1 MTGRWDNLLTLVN
14 RSCLATF
21 GVPVIYTPS
30 METRM
35 ELGGTPITLGGIF
48 DEKWENVTLMGTNG
62 VDAVVPHP
70 VVEIKVADLGIDPM
84 AGDEVVV
91 DGVIYRI
98 LDVQLDG
105 KGMMALLHLV
115 QVVDPFAV

>member
-1 MTGRWDNLLTLVN
+1 MTGRWDKLLALVN

-30 METRM
+30 IETRT
-35 ELGGTPITLGGIF
+35 ELGGTPIDLVGVF
-48 DEKWENVTLMGTNG
+48 DEKWENVTLMGTG
-62 VDAVVPHP
+62 GMDAVVPHP

-84 AGDEVVV
+84 AGDEVAIN
-91 DGVIYRI
+91 GLSYRI

-105 KGMMALLHLV
+105 KGMMALLHIN